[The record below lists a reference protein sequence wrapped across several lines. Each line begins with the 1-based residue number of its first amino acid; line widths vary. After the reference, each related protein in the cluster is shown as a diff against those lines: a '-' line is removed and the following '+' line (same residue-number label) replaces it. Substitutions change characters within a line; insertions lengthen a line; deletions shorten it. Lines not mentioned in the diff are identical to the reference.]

1 MDDKPK
7 VSDRNGDGKFA
18 KGNPGKPVGAK
29 SERVKMWES
38 LGQYV
43 VNEGAQRAM
52 EVLAQMDDDQF
63 LEQYMKM
70 LEYFKPKQ
78 ARVTHAGDAE
88 APVQIIVP
96 KDL

>member
-1 MDDKPK
+1 
-7 VSDRNGDGKFA
+7 
-18 KGNPGKPVGAK
+18 
-29 SERVKMWES
+29 MWEA

-63 LEQYMKM
+63 IEQYMKM

-78 ARVTHAGDAE
+78 ARVTHAGDKE
-88 APVQIIVP
+88 EPVQIVIP
-96 KDL
+96 PNI

>member
-1 MDDKPK
+1 MEIAKAKSRGKP
-7 VSDRNGDGKFA
+7 FA
-18 KGNPGKPVGAK
+18 KGNPGKPKGAI
-29 SERVKMWES
+29 SHRLQLWEA
-38 LGQYV
+38 LGAYV
-43 VNEGAQRAM
+43 VNEGAERAM
-52 EVLAQMDDDQF
+52 EVLATLDDETF

-96 KDL
+96 PNL